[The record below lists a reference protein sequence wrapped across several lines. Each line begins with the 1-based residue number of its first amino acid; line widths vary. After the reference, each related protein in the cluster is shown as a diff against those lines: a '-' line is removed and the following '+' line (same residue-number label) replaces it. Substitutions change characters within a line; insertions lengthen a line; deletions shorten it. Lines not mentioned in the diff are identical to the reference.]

1 MRKNIEPRYDPLHP
15 IECLQSHLKE
25 VVLQSYSGHE
35 EEVDFA
41 RFFVLNAEVLSKI
54 EVQANSSYNREPF
67 IDMLQVENKASRDIQ
82 FEFRHYNFWPD
93 YLLKEH
99 IHDLSVSDPFRQP

>member
-1 MRKNIEPRYDPLHP
+1 
-15 IECLQSHLKE
+15 
-25 VVLQSYSGHE
+25 VLQGYLCLK

-41 RFFVLNAEVLSKI
+41 RFFILNAQVLSRI
-54 EVQANSSYNREPF
+54 EVQANGCCNRESF
-67 IDMLQVENKASRDIQ
+67 IDMLHVENKASRDIQ